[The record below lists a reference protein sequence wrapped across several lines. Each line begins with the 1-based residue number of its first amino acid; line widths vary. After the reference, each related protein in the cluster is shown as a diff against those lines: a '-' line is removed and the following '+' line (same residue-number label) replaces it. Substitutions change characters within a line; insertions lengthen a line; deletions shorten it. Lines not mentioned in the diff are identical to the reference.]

1 MTTTE
6 DNDERAPLLA
16 TVSPAPIAEP
26 VPDAPL
32 VTEEEREETG
42 VLADDDTPLPMLQIV
57 LLCYT
62 RVVEPM
68 AFFSIFPYINA
79 MIERT
84 GGVNKEDVG
93 FYSGLIESLFSLTQM
108 CVMLFWGK
116 VCCCS
121 PLCRIWPLTIAGLR
135 SSWKEA
141 RPCLLTIWHH
151 RGDCTV
157 WFESIAV
164 ANDLV
169 PMRRWSVC
177 WYCRVIPP
185 SRNAHCGS

>member
-32 VTEEEREETG
+32 VTEEEREEPG

-62 RVVEPM
+62 RLVEPM

-79 MIERT
+79 MIERI

-116 VCCCS
+116 VCCL
-121 PLCRIWPLTIAGLR
+121 PWCRIRPLIFIGLR

-141 RPCLLTIWHH
+141 RPCLLAIWHH
-151 RGDCTV
+151 GGNCIV
-157 WFESIAV
+157 WFEPVAV
-164 ANDLV
+164 ADDLV
-169 PMRRWSVC
+169 PMCGWRVC
-177 WYCRVIPP
+177 WYCRV
-185 SRNAHCGS
+185 